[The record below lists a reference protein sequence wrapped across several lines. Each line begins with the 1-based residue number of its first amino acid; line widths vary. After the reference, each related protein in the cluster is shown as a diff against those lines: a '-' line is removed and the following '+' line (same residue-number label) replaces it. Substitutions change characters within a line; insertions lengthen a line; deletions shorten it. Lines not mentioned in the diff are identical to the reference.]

1 MFCRKTEP
9 HGKPSPVTKN
19 FRYGIKDI
27 AITVAIL
34 ALLLLL
40 AQLFLQPSGRARDLV
55 FGDLGRVHSALT
67 NLTESTSESPI
78 VAPTNNSPAA
88 PPTAALP
95 LTESNA
101 STALTP
107 TTQPTNNAMAAAVAA
122 AMAAPPLITTQLSP
136 SLVSAPQPLPS
147 FTPPPDARPVIT
159 ASVPPPPP
167 PPAAPN
173 PSRPPV
179 PYTPP
184 PTPEPDSKTSTAD
197 LLAAI
202 KGDAPAPL
210 DRGPTSTTA
219 LLGVDSDKP
228 AVIPVASNTT
238 TVATPSEMPG
248 RSLPAMTSE
257 TNVSF
262 VVDQSLSM
270 RKNGKT
276 GRARSELL
284 KTLETMG
291 PAQTFYVLF
300 FHSGGYE
307 GMPGLGPM
315 PATPD
320 NIRAMTNWL
329 FSVGH
334 RFGSDPAKAMRRA
347 LGVVPAPDTVWLISD
362 GEFSKTAVQTIRE
375 ANETV
380 NAHINTVALYSTEGQ
395 QVMRQIA
402 DENRGI
408 CRFIAPPP

>member
-1 MFCRKTEP
+1 
-9 HGKPSPVTKN
+9 VTKN
-19 FRYGIKDI
+19 SRYGIKDI
-27 AITVAIL
+27 AIAVAIL

-40 AQLFLQPSGRARDLV
+40 AQLFLKPTQPARDLV

-67 NLTESTSESPI
+67 NLTESTSEFPI
-78 VAPTNNSPAA
+78 AAPTNNSPPP

-95 LTESNA
+95 LTESNGN
-101 STALTP
+101 TALTP
-107 TTQPTNNAMAAAVAA
+107 ATQPTNNAMAGAVAA
-122 AMAAPPLITTQLSP
+122 AMAAPPLVRSQLSP

-147 FTPPPDARPVIT
+147 LTPTPEERPVIT
-159 ASVPPPPP
+159 ASAPPPP
-167 PPAAPN
+167 APN
-173 PSRPPV
+173 PSRPPA

-184 PTPEPDSKTSTAD
+184 PTPEPDTKQSTAD
-197 LLAAI
+197 LLAAT
-202 KGDAPAPL
+202 KSDAPAPL
-210 DRGPTSTTA
+210 ENGPTSTAA
-219 LLGVDSDKP
+219 LLGVDSDK
-228 AVIPVASNTT
+228 AADIGGASTT
-238 TVATPSEMPG
+238 TTAATPSELPG
-248 RSLPAMTSE
+248 RSLPGMTSE

-270 RKNGKT
+270 KKNGKT
-276 GRARSELL
+276 SRARSELL

-291 PAQTFYVLF
+291 PPKTFYVLF

-307 GMPGLGPM
+307 GMPGLGPV

-347 LGVVPAPDTVWLISD
+347 LGMVPAPDTVWLISD
-362 GEFSKTAVQTIRE
+362 GEFPKTAAQTIRE

-380 NAHINTVALYSTEGQ
+380 NAHINTVALYSSEGQ
-395 QVMRQIA
+395 EVMRQIA